1 MARTIGDQPAGANVI
16 AHVPSVST
24 CTFWYLPASTYVCPD
39 GCPVASNAMT
49 WFEPLMSL
57 VTAKKPIA
65 QLGHRPDERRVHRH
79 RDWAEVLGP
88 TPRER
93 QASVG
98 TGRRRQDA
106 RYLQVQDYLEGQ
118 DEIRHHLRDREVGRL
133 ARVALGGESM
143 TLRGHGSVLGRLA
156 GDTVVVLSV
165 ALLGF
170 RRRYGASRWPT
181 RPTISPAT
189 TASAIAVMPPA
200 RATPPL
206 SNASTEPTQR
216 AKARGRVRAKLTSG
230 LSAPGCSQATVAFI
244 LPSS

>member
-24 CTFWYLPASTYVCPD
+24 CTFWYVPASTYVCPD
-39 GCPVASNAMT
+39 GCPLASNAMT

-57 VTAKKPIA
+57 VTAKKPVA

-106 RYLQVQDYLEGQ
+106 RYLQVQDYL
-118 DEIRHHLRDREVGRL
+118 V
-133 ARVALGGESM
+133 S
-143 TLRGHGSVLGRLA
+143 
-156 GDTVVVLSV
+156 
-165 ALLGF
+165 
-170 RRRYGASRWPT
+170 
-181 RPTISPAT
+181 
-189 TASAIAVMPPA
+189 
-200 RATPPL
+200 
-206 SNASTEPTQR
+206 
-216 AKARGRVRAKLTSG
+216 
-230 LSAPGCSQATVAFI
+230 
-244 LPSS
+244 